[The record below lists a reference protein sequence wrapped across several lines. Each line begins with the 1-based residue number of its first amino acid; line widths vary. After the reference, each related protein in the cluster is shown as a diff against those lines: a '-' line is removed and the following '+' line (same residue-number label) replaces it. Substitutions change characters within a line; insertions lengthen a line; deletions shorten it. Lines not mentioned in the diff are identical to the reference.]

1 MIADIIF
8 SPLGIFMIFLCITI
22 SLYLIGAVISPPF
35 KIDGGKEKMYAC
47 GEDLPEKKHVPSAA
61 MFFHIALY
69 FTIMDVAALTV
80 ATLPH
85 GVSPYLGIFY
95 MIGISGAVFAL
106 ILK

>member
-1 MIADIIF
+1 MIVNVIF
-8 SPLGIFMIFLCITI
+8 SPLGVFIIFLCIAI
-22 SLYLIGAVISPPF
+22 LLYLIGGMISPAF
-35 KIDGGKEKMYAC
+35 KIEGGKNKMYAC

-85 GVSPYLGIFY
+85 EVSPYLGIFY
-95 MIGISGAVFAL
+95 MIGISTAIFAL
-106 ILK
+106 ILR